1 MPSSPPASA
10 EPRPGFV
17 GLLFHSRFRLALGLG
32 LFLVVLGSLTRLAL
46 LLAGPSEGTRSAA
59 ALLRIFA
66 AGGVLDLWVAA
77 WCVLPLVAYLALLP
91 ERWWQARWQKKAL
104 GAVLSAVLYG
114 VLFVAAAEWFF
125 FEEFD
130 SRFNFVAVDYL
141 LYPTEVVTNIWQS
154 YPTGKILIGLTALVA
169 MLFFGVRKRFRSA
182 WANPAP
188 LAGRLAVLF
197 THAGL
202 LALLAVSCSPR
213 TLIEHSPDRLVRE
226 LTSNGTYAFGEAL
239 LGLDA
244 PYDGF
249 YATRDDGENHRRLEA
264 LLSEPSSFPLTLA
277 PTSSGTRP
285 DCWRSSIRPGRAR
298 TASTSGSIARSRPSA
313 GCATPRA
320 RCGTARP
327 PPPAIRWPAATSS
340 RRRRLGSAPSPPRL
354 A

>member
-1 MPSSPPASA
+1 MPSSSPVAIAPV
-10 EPRPGFV
+10 EPRPGLA

-154 YPTGKILIGLTALVA
+154 YPTGKILVALA
-169 MLFFGVRKRFRSA
+169 ALLPVRVPRVERNERAEAAEKRLH
-182 WANPAP
+182 P
-188 LAGRLAVLF
+188 LA
-197 THAGL
+197 HQ
-202 LALLAVSCSPR
+202 
-213 TLIEHSPDRLVRE
+213 
-226 LTSNGTYAFGEAL
+226 
-239 LGLDA
+239 
-244 PYDGF
+244 
-249 YATRDDGENHRRLEA
+249 RD
-264 LLSEPSSFPLTLA
+264 
-277 PTSSGTRP
+277 
-285 DCWRSSIRPGRAR
+285 
-298 TASTSGSIARSRPSA
+298 
-313 GCATPRA
+313 
-320 RCGTARP
+320 
-327 PPPAIRWPAATSS
+327 PPPAGRQ
-340 RRRRLGSAPSPPRL
+340 
-354 A
+354 